1 MNALSLYVTTCRR
14 VFESDPNDNSAWADI
29 YRLLSRLRQAL
40 LCSVCSGLL
49 VVPMTSTTS
58 DCQHSVC
65 KGCLGK
71 KTRLKPSCPGCKNH
85 SNFTENLH
93 LRILLQCY
101 KKFCDYLGTSSL
113 QRKWGSL
120 NGGTNVNFQDIVA
133 EGSSLADNYRYGQST
148 QTAAV
153 AAAAVARTPATSCR
167 TPLVATRTPLAASAN
182 VNTAASVNGDRA
194 ICGAMTNGDGESV
207 LNIVATVVSAPPCK
221 SVKVVRGAP
230 ECGGSSS
237 DNSDCGSPSGGAL
250 MHYSRPQR
258 RGCRC
263 GLATPNP
270 GKLTCCGQRCPCYVN
285 GTSCALCK
293 CRGCRN
299 PVDKPNSTLWGDGL
313 EVAANESIKS
323 QENGQVRTFI
333 VIDE

>member
-29 YRLLSRLRQAL
+29 YRLLSLLRQAL
-40 LCSVCSGLL
+40 LCSVCSSLL
-49 VVPMTSTTS
+49 VVPMTSTMPN
-58 DCQHSVC
+58 CQHSVC

-71 KTRLKPSCPGCKNH
+71 KTRLKSSCLGCEDH
-85 SNFTENLH
+85 SKFAENLH

-113 QRKWGSL
+113 QRKWGNL
-120 NGGTNVNFQDIVA
+120 NGGTNVNFQDIVT
-133 EGSSLADNYRYGQST
+133 EGSNLADNYRYGQPT
-148 QTAAV
+148 PTAAV
-153 AAAAVARTPATSCR
+153 AAPVMATTPVTPLTSCR
-167 TPLVATRTPLAASAN
+167 TPLAASRTPLA
-182 VNTAASVNGDRA
+182 TAVVVNGDRTKRA
-194 ICGAMTNGDGESV
+194 VTNGDSGAVVTVAASV
-207 LNIVATVVSAPPCK
+207 VRAPSSK
-221 SVKVVRGAP
+221 SVKVAKGAP

-237 DNSDCGSPSGGAL
+237 DNSDCGSPSGSAL

-263 GLATPNP
+263 GVTTSNP

-285 GTSCALCK
+285 GTSCAMCR

-299 PVDKPNSTLWGDGL
+299 PLDKPSSALWGDGL

-323 QENGQVRTFI
+323 ASHENGQARTFHI
-333 VIDE
+333 EVDE